1 MTKTDRTTA
10 VLSFVRCN
18 LSLSRG
24 VRDLLH
30 DYRHAKPFPHLV
42 LDDLF
47 PPEDLNAILAEVPDT
62 SSQNLVH
69 FRSEEQVK
77 SNLRSAVYLGE
88 RGYAFSSMLHSAAFL
103 NFLAEIT
110 GINALLP
117 DPYLSGAGYHVMD
130 QGGKFHVHADAN
142 TDGNCG
148 LRRRL
153 AMLTYLNKGW
163 KAELGGQLELWNQDA
178 TRCEKVIEP
187 IFNRTVIFEV
197 GDKNFHAVRPV
208 SSRAGVRRKS
218 FATYFHTVDRNFAF
232 HNSIYAFIYR
242 DTDPAIRRLVRATLP
257 PFVWSALG
265 QLRKPHKMRNMS

>member
-1 MTKTDRTTA
+1 MTTDRTTA
-10 VLSFVRCN
+10 VLSFVRSK
-18 LSLSRG
+18 LSLSRSLG
-24 VRDLLH
+24 DLLH

-47 PPEDLNAILAEVPDT
+47 PAEELNALLAEMSAV
-62 SSQNLVH
+62 SGEHLVH

-88 RGYAFSSMLHSAAFL
+88 GGFAFSSLLHSAAFL
-103 NFLAEIT
+103 NFIAEIT
-110 GINALLP
+110 GISALLP
-117 DPYLSGAGYHVMD
+117 DPYLSGAGYHVMGE
-130 QGGKFHVHADAN
+130 GGKFHVHADAN
-142 TDGNCG
+142 TDGICG

-163 KAELGGQLELWNQDA
+163 KSEFGGQLELWNHDA

-208 SSRAGVRRKS
+208 SSHVGAKRRS
-218 FATYFHTVDRNFAF
+218 FATYFHTIDRNFMF
-232 HNSIYAFIYR
+232 HNSIYAFIYG
-242 DTDPAIRRLVRATLP
+242 DTDPAMRRVVRGTLP
-257 PFVWSALG
+257 PFIWSALR
-265 QLRKPHKMRNMS
+265 QLKKRHKIHGSS